1 MYVASNENTTKATS
15 ILLTLMMVLSSL
27 LLTVSPTVQAVG
39 ANQNDLNSG
48 GDLPDNTS
56 VGITNYIFSGSY
68 SGNGE
73 LDYGDDN
80 DIIRVALN
88 ANQGLAATL
97 SFPSSTTFSNGTT
110 VNNQFQLGF
119 YNNTQSFMGLAGAT
133 NPVMLTTNGS
143 ISVPHDGMV
152 YINISRATG
161 SGSWSLTLYKFTV
174 SGTGGGGSTGLPNP
188 CIGAG
193 TNAAGNIVADA
204 LEVNDAQSTA
214 SPASVLPIS

>member
-1 MYVASNENTTKATS
+1 MYVANNKTSAKATS
-15 ILLTLMMVLSSL
+15 VLLTMMIILSSL
-27 LLTVSPTVQAVG
+27 LVTISPTVQAVG

-110 VNNQFQLGF
+110 VSNQFQLGF
-119 YNNTQSFMGLAGAT
+119 YNNTQYFMGLAGAT

-152 YINISRATG
+152 YVNISRATG
-161 SGSWSLTLYKFTV
+161 SGS
-174 SGTGGGGSTGLPNP
+174 
-188 CIGAG
+188 
-193 TNAAGNIVADA
+193 
-204 LEVNDAQSTA
+204 
-214 SPASVLPIS
+214 